1 MDLKNGSTMCGS
13 DKIWENW
20 EVPNKRSY
28 LAPWHWAMSPD
39 KADAHASQASWEQ
52 TTLLWKSSEILFLV
66 LGFSNWTFRLI
77 VTYIKRCLF
86 STFSEQWLK
95 ENLTGHGRLIT
106 LGEWWQLGPFWGVAL
121 VHGCRLGS
129 AWKELFFSNTTS
141 ILKY

>member
-1 MDLKNGSTMCGS
+1 MDLKNGSTLCGS

-20 EVPNKRSY
+20 EVPKKRSC
-28 LAPWHWAMSPD
+28 LAPWHWAVSPD
-39 KADAHASQASWEQ
+39 KAGVHASQASWGQ

-66 LGFSNWTFRLI
+66 LGFSNWTFRWI

-95 ENLTGHGRLIT
+95 ENLTGHGRLHNPKRMMAT
-106 LGEWWQLGPFWGVAL
+106 GAFWGVAL
-121 VHGCRLGS
+121 LHICCLES
-129 AWKELFFSNTTS
+129 AWKELFFGNTTS